1 MWPTAMPARKAPA
14 GAPAAFIETVIAKM
28 RPCRRESTAPWR
40 IENIAM
46 MNGAE
51 HRPDTNMQAIPSHS
65 DDTSG
70 TSSSGSPNSAVKTT
84 TWRAC
89 EPGGG
94 RQP

>member
-1 MWPTAMPARKAPA
+1 MPAAL
-14 GAPAAFIETVIAKM
+14 IDTVMAKT

-51 HRPDTNMQAIPSHS
+51 HRPETNMQAIPSHS
-65 DDTSG
+65 DPTSG
-70 TSSSGSPNSAVKTT
+70 TSRSGRPKSAVNTT
-84 TWRAC
+84 TWRAWL
-89 EPGGG
+89 PGGG